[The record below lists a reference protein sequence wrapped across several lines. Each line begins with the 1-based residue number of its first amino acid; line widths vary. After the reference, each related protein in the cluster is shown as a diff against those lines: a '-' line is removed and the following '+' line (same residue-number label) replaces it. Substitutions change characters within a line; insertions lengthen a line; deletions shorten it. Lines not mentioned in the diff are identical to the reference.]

1 MVYPSLVLVCPVR
14 SPRPVIVEPTEQFD
28 DEDGLS
34 EKLLQK
40 SAQYHKYVAGTMKHT
55 KCLLYIYC

>member
-1 MVYPSLVLVCPVR
+1 MLELTVSSRFFRTPCPA
-14 SPRPVIVEPTEQFD
+14 IVEPAEHFD

-40 SAQYHKYVAGTMKHT
+40 TPKYYK
-55 KCLLYIYC
+55 